1 MRLPHPCNLL
11 LQFALQ
17 TVAFHFITSK
27 VSRKHTPESM
37 NTTCKPFLPL
47 ILNSACELKHKV
59 RGLLVNLT
67 SEESPVS
74 PNHSGKNILS
84 FMIWNIECLPVLHQ
98 LLHLV
103 GPEIRG
109 KAEGCCKPEGCKHY
123 CKNESLLTEDIFFE
137 FFLINWVFYSYILTL
152 SSKGTLH

>member
-27 VSRKHTPESM
+27 VSRKHAPESM

-47 ILNSACELKHKV
+47 ILNSACELKHRV
-59 RGLLVNLT
+59 RGALLNVP
-67 SEESPVS
+67 SGESPVS
-74 PNHSGKNILS
+74 PNHSGKNILLRFRIQS
-84 FMIWNIECLPVLHQ
+84 IECLPVLHQ

-109 KAEGCCKPEGCKHY
+109 RAKGCCKPEGCKHY
-123 CKNESLLTEDIFFE
+123 FNNESLLTEDNFLE
-137 FFLINWVFYSYILTL
+137 FFFF
-152 SSKGTLH
+152 